1 MTKIIIS
8 DKLRQELDGLLDAIN
23 HPMLRESRNHFEN
36 KLSQSVDSNKVKS
49 ILDKEDTID
58 ILDKDEAI
66 AFFESLRIHFK
77 KDAFSSD
84 NIKFVEDSSDT
95 KKGLYNEAFKEE
107 YLNKYKDN
115 TKRVKRII
123 FEKSRA
129 LELTYGKDLY
139 DFNFEELEEV
149 LRSLKASTV
158 RSLQNSVATIAQY
171 TKFAIKH
178 KKKSDK
184 INYIDGFTK
193 NRIEQ
198 YLDKEKEE
206 NMIFPKE
213 EIMSIANDADNPQDG
228 VILALIFDGVS
239 NKNEFEELI
248 NLTEHD
254 VDFDDKVIRLE
265 DREVSMSDDTYTLVK
280 GAINEPKYQSVTGGR
295 TREYKLAE
303 SEYVLR
309 GLRNNK
315 QIKWQNISQRIIRL
329 AEQFG
334 WEKTLTATNVSYS
347 GQLYMAEELINE
359 QGMDIDT
366 AISVIIKRFGIN
378 DNPSAHFYLKE
389 RIEKYLNL
397 KNKNV

>member
-8 DKLRQELDGLLDAIN
+8 DKLRQELDGLFDAIN
-23 HPMLRESRNHFEN
+23 HPMLKESRNHFET
-36 KLSQSVDSNKVKS
+36 KLSKSVDSNKVKS
-49 ILDKEDTID
+49 ILDKEETID

-77 KDAFSSD
+77 KNEFSSD
-84 NIKFVEDSSDT
+84 NIKFAEDATDT
-95 KKGLYNEAFKEE
+95 KKGLYNEDFKEE
-107 YLNKYKDN
+107 YLSKYKDN
-115 TKRVKRII
+115 TRRVKRII
-123 FEKSRA
+123 FEKSRT

-139 DFNFEELEEV
+139 DFNFEQLEEV

-171 TKFAIKH
+171 TKFAIKN

-193 NRIEQ
+193 DKIEE
-198 YLDKEKEE
+198 YLDKEREE

-213 EIMSIANDADNPQDG
+213 EIMSIANEAENPQDG

-248 NLTEHD
+248 NLSED
-254 VDFDDKVIRLE
+254 DIDFDDKVIKLE
-265 DREVSMSDDTYTLVK
+265 DREVPMSEDTYTLVK
-280 GAINEPKYQSVTGGR
+280 GAINEPKYSSTSGDVS
-295 TREYKLAE
+295 REYKLAE
-303 SEYVLR
+303 SEFVLR

-329 AEQFG
+329 SEQSG
-334 WEKTLTATNVSYS
+334 WEKTLTATNVAYS
-347 GQLYMAEELINE
+347 GQLYMAEQLIS
-359 QGMDIDT
+359 QGMDIEQ
-366 AISVIIKRFGIN
+366 AIGVIIKRFGIN
-378 DNPSAHFYLKE
+378 DNPSAQFYLRE
-389 RIEKYLNL
+389 RIEKYL
-397 KNKNV
+397 KMNK

>member
-8 DKLRQELDGLLDAIN
+8 DKLRQELDGLFDAIN
-23 HPMLRESRNHFEN
+23 HPMLKESRNHFET
-36 KLSQSVDSNKVKS
+36 KLSKIVDSNKVKS
-49 ILDKEDTID
+49 ILDKEETID

-77 KDAFSSD
+77 KNEFSSD
-84 NIKFVEDSSDT
+84 NIKFAEDVTDT
-95 KKGLYNEAFKEE
+95 KKGLYNEDFKEE
-107 YLNKYKDN
+107 YLSKYKDN
-115 TKRVKRII
+115 TRRVKRII
-123 FEKSRA
+123 FEKSRT

-139 DFNFEELEEV
+139 DFNFEQLEEV

-171 TKFAIKH
+171 TKFAIKN

-193 NRIEQ
+193 DKIEE
-198 YLDKEKEE
+198 YLDKEREE

-213 EIMSIANDADNPQDG
+213 EIMSIATEAENPQDG

-248 NLTEHD
+248 NLSED
-254 VDFDDKVIRLE
+254 DIDFDEKVIKLE
-265 DREVSMSDDTYTLVK
+265 DREVPMSEDTCELVK
-280 GAINEPKYQSVTGGR
+280 DAIHEPKYSSTSGDRV
-295 TREYKLAE
+295 REYKLAE
-303 SEYVLR
+303 SEFVLR

-329 AEQFG
+329 SEQFG
-334 WEKTLTATNVSYS
+334 WEKTLTATNVAYS
-347 GQLYMAEELINE
+347 GQLYMAEELMNN
-359 QGMDIDT
+359 GMDIDE

-378 DNPSAHFYLKE
+378 DNPSAQFYLRE
-389 RIEKYLNL
+389 RIEKYLKL
-397 KNKNV
+397 NK